1 MPTELKGRRVLGD
14 RSGRWVRPKGRA
26 TRVSQGQHP
35 SRAPGTGF
43 LSGEGSRGARRRWAP
58 PARGSAL
65 LRFLGVSSSA
75 PKTAGEQEG
84 YTRTSSRVPV
94 RKALRTNPGSWL
106 KFSKI
111 DYPRSSPRCR
121 ALRQARTPSDGG
133 QPASSP
139 DPPPR
144 GAPAGKHSSP
154 RHPPPVAGS
163 PGRSPRSPA
172 GTAQARTGSAAR
184 RKPSGITGSPVPA
197 ALRPGLGVAPG
208 ADAADG
214 G

>member
-1 MPTELKGRRVLGD
+1 MMPTGLKGRRLLGD

-139 DPPPR
+139 DTPPGALPRVNTAPR
-144 GAPAGKHSSP
+144 GTRPPWPALPGAHLAPQ
-154 RHPPPVAGS
+154 
-163 PGRSPRSPA
+163 PGQRRR
-172 GTAQARTGSAAR
+172 GRAAR
-184 RKPSGITGSPVPA
+184 RGGSRAGSQAPRF
-197 ALRPGLGVAPG
+197 RPP
-208 ADAADG
+208 
-214 G
+214 